1 MLRVNMSKHE
11 THLTRRFWESVGGA
25 LVEEY
30 PAVQKGSLN
39 AQRLMDGVIILD
51 TPNQI
56 VKANEV
62 SLEGKDVIVI
72 QTKASRLG
80 MYLMGQAYFS
90 KILIS
95 DFKPKSIRTVA
106 ICTQGDSVLEPIAK
120 ANGIEVVIYKE
131 S

>member
-1 MLRVNMSKHE
+1 MSKLE
-11 THLTRRFWESVGGA
+11 THLTRRYWESIGGT

-30 PAVQKGSLN
+30 PAVRRGAKN

-51 TPNQI
+51 APNQI
-56 VKANEV
+56 AKASEV
-62 SLEGKDVIVI
+62 SIEGKDIIVV

-90 KILIS
+90 KILMS
-95 DFKPKSIRTVA
+95 ALNPKSIRTVA

-120 ANGIEVVIYKE
+120 ASGIEVIIYKE